1 MVMGKSAVLDLA
13 HAYFESARASYEQ
26 AQFLDVW
33 GKGNQSTSPSGKLF
47 IPNRGQV
54 GTEEYQDLGERSYTP
69 WLPLIVTALVQTMF
83 VEGVKMSDG
92 RPDEVLDVWKV
103 WKRNGWDAK
112 QISLYRDQFTHGTA
126 FGVCLPGTDPMTGAP
141 MPVLDAVSARKMAA
155 FYATESDEYP
165 YFVIKAERYYGERES
180 GWDVALVDDEAI
192 HYIACK
198 GDGEGRRDW
207 FYRDFTEHNTGVTP
221 VSRYVNMIDLDGR
234 ATSEIE
240 PLIPI
245 AKRIDQTE
253 FDRLIVQRFGAWK
266 VRYIT
271 GLVKPA
277 NVSEADHIQGL
288 LKLKVSDFL
297 TLEGKDAKVG
307 AIDETQLD
315 GFIKARDA
323 DIRDLSA
330 VSQTPPHHMLGL
342 ASNMQPESLAAVN
355 ANLVNKSFERKV
367 GTAQSHSRLLR
378 CAAKQ
383 MGNRR
388 EMTAYDMQIRWKD
401 TETRSLAQAADALGK
416 LATQLK
422 VPVEM
427 LWRRIPDWT
436 DFDSREAKS
445 LVESGAFDRLMEGL
459 AGQGVD
465 LSAAA

>member
-13 HAYFESARASYEQ
+13 HNYFDSARAGFEQ
-26 AQFLDVW
+26 AEFLDWW
-33 GKGNQSTSPSGKLF
+33 GKGKQSQHEAGKLF
-47 IPNRGQV
+47 IPNRGQA
-54 GTEEYQDLGERSYTP
+54 GTEEYNDLGERSYTP

-83 VEGVKMSDG
+83 VEGVNLPDGDSD
-92 RPDEVLDVWKV
+92 EILDVWKV

-126 FGVCLPGTDPMTGAP
+126 FGLSLPGTDPMTGQP
-141 MPVLDAVSARKMAA
+141 MPVLEAVSARKMAA

-165 YFVIKAERYYGERES
+165 YFVIKAERYYGEREW
-180 GWDVALVDDEAI
+180 GWDVELIDETEV
-192 HYIACK
+192 HYIACR
-198 GDGEGRRDW
+198 GDGEQRKDW
-207 FYRDFTEHNTGVTP
+207 FYRDYSTHGTGVTP

-277 NVSEADHIQGL
+277 NMTEEQHVQGL
-288 LKLKVSDFL
+288 LKLKVNDFL
-297 TLEGKDAKVG
+297 ALEGEKTNVG
-307 AIDETQLD
+307 TLDETQLD

-378 CAAKQ
+378 CSAKQ

-388 EMTAYDMQIRWKD
+388 EMTAYEMKMRWKD

-427 LWRRIPDWT
+427 LWRRIPDWS
-436 DFDSREAKS
+436 DFDSQEAKR

-459 AGQGVD
+459 AGQGIPVG
-465 LSAAA
+465 A